1 MKDGIGKL
9 IFVLTII
16 FILLLFSS
24 PYLFIELWNIQSGRS
39 TIFELT
45 INDIKDDIDSA
56 INKDKYNKILN
67 EYIKNKFGDSLSE
80 KLRIIKNDGWRY
92 VVKFD
97 DIMDETFYIA
107 YNTGKYSCSDNFEQ
121 VISNDKK
128 FQHLYSEWVKNQV
141 GIEDENVELEFKGA
155 LKGARWVG
163 DEPYI
168 DFSKITSLD
177 NLIEDICKNTHNLY
191 LYSID
196 KKISNRETKDDWLQT
211 SKMLRDEYV
220 DKIKDFNLSLI
231 WDNEVSV
238 KLYYYDVDLVNDR
251 YNHIGLKKDNTNFY
265 YILFNLQ
272 NNDIKYLCNYY
283 DCTGASVLQSWLK
296 EIDD

>member
-1 MKDGIGKL
+1 MWERLSKH
-9 IFVLTII
+9 FVLFCICLV
-16 FILLLFSS
+16 ILF
-24 PYLFIELWNIQSGRS
+24 LFIFPYCIIRIGNSLTVNRYLKREFYLLNNEINIKYVGNNAHANIKGIHGDRHRWWISAYECTVPFMDKTFEIWIDKRNY
-39 TIFELT
+39 TIFGT
-45 INDIKDDIDSA
+45 D
-56 INKDKYNKILN
+56 
-67 EYIKNKFGDSLSE
+67 
-80 KLRIIKNDGWRY
+80 
-92 VVKFD
+92 
-97 DIMDETFYIA
+97 FYEVLL
-107 YNTGKYSCSDNFEQ
+107 Y
-121 VISNDKK
+121 DKK